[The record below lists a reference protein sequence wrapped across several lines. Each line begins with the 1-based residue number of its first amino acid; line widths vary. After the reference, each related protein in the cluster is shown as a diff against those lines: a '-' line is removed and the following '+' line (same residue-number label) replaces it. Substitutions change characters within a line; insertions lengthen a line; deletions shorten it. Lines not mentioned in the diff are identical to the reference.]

1 MSGVFGKLS
10 EYNNKPLMFG
20 SERRSVTLSSDMV
33 EQLRVLLRQ
42 LEDGRT
48 VPEPATGP
56 SFTVPAEEGHATAPG
71 VHCQTLAR
79 AIYQSRKRRLE
90 HFGPSLFNEH
100 AWDMLLVLYIYGGKG
115 GDISVSRLAEFSEV
129 PLTTSI
135 RWLDYL
141 ESQGLVSREPC
152 PTDRRKFSVVLSGK
166 GKAEMDR
173 YFLSIT
179 DALSIRA

>member
-10 EYNNKPLMFG
+10 EFNNKPMMFG
-20 SERRSVTLSSDMV
+20 GERRSVTLSSDMV
-33 EQLRVLLRQ
+33 EQLRVLLRH
-42 LEDGRT
+42 LEEGRTPVEDG
-48 VPEPATGP
+48 TGTG
-56 SFTVPAEEGHATAPG
+56 FTVPAEGNPEHPG
-71 VHCQTLAR
+71 VHCHTVAR

-152 PTDRRKFSVVLSGK
+152 PTDRRKFSVVLSAK

-179 DALSIRA
+179 ETLSVRA